1 MKKNVALL
9 FGGQSAEH
17 EISVISA
24 KNIFTAMDRELFNP
38 ILIGVS
44 RAGCFYRFDDESF
57 MKITK
62 VDDENTENKLIN
74 FYRYPNKTT
83 LNDGT
88 IIHCVFCIIHG
99 QSGDD
104 GVIQGFCETYNLP
117 YGGSNIVSSALCM
130 NKEFSKIVAQENH
143 IKTAEFIVFGENDVI
158 DYDDCVEKFGTTF
171 FMKIANLG
179 SSIGVYKIKSY
190 EDYKDALEKIWR
202 FGEKVIIEKCVE
214 NAREIEIA
222 VFSNDEIIIVSDVL
236 GEIKPNREFYDYEA
250 KYLDPNGASLIIPAK
265 LEHNV
270 IDEIKEI
277 AINIY
282 KASNCYGLARVD
294 FLINDEGVYFNEI
307 NTLPGFTNI
316 SMYPKLFAESGISY
330 QKLITM
336 LIDGAFTRKSRSVDG
351 LMSD

>member
-1 MKKNVALL
+1 MT
-9 FGGQSAEH
+9 H
-17 EISVISA
+17 
-24 KNIFTAMDRELFNP
+24 
-38 ILIGVS
+38 
-44 RAGCFYRFDDESF
+44 
-57 MKITK
+57 
-62 VDDENTENKLIN
+62 
-74 FYRYPNKTT
+74 
-83 LNDGT
+83 
-88 IIHCVFCIIHG
+88 
-99 QSGDD
+99 
-104 GVIQGFCETYNLP
+104 
-117 YGGSNIVSSALCM
+117 
-130 NKEFSKIVAQENH
+130 
-143 IKTAEFIVFGENDVI
+143 
-158 DYDDCVEKFGTTF
+158 
-171 FMKIANLG
+171 
-179 SSIGVYKIKSY
+179 
-190 EDYKDALEKIWR
+190 DYKDALEKIWR

-222 VFSNDEIIIVSDVL
+222 VFSNDEITIVSDVL

-265 LEHNV
+265 LEHKM

-294 FLINDEGVYFNEI
+294 FLINDEGIYFNEI

-351 LMSD
+351 LMRD